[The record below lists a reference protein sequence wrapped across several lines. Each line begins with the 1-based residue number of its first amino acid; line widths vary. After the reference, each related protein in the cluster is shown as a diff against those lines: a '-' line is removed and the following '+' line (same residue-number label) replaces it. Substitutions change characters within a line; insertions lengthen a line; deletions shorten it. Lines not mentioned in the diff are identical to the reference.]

1 MARCL
6 HPLHKR
12 RPRVLFLQITEAGGY
27 PPIIHASHLMGS
39 AGWDVAILNA
49 PIADHRLEMPRHPQI
64 RIVNIPQRSS
74 HRVNTSDYVRYMLGA
89 GRLALTFRPDVV
101 YASDPFAAGPAL
113 AAVKI
118 GNAALA
124 YHEHDTPNAGA
135 LNPRIAKLRG
145 KAARAAKLVIFPN
158 ENRAKTAQSELG
170 FGDEQLRIVWNV
182 PRRAEL
188 PARDPSPD
196 APIVLHYHG
205 NISPQLLPEN
215 VVEAMIRSPHDYR
228 LRIMGYE
235 SPGARDYAARL
246 VELGKRRGAGIVEY
260 VGQVSRDRLLAE
272 AAKASIG
279 IALMPQRTSDIN
291 LVNIV
296 GASNKAFDY
305 MASGLGLLVSAQ
317 PEWKQTF
324 VAPGYGRSCDPG
336 KIGYIAEQLRWFA
349 EHPAELRGMGL
360 RGRAKIEADWNYD
373 TAFTP
378 VIAELEAA
386 AR

>member
-1 MARCL
+1 
-6 HPLHKR
+6 
-12 RPRVLFLQITEAGGY
+12 
-27 PPIIHASHLMGS
+27 MGS

-235 SPGARDYAARL
+235 SPGARGYAARL

-272 AAKASIG
+272 AAQASIG
-279 IALMPQRTSDIN
+279 VALMPQNTSDIN

-305 MASGLGLLVSAQ
+305 MASGLALLVTAQ
-317 PEWKQTF
+317 PEWVQNF
-324 VAPGYGRSCDPG
+324 VVPGYGRNCDPAE
-336 KIGYIAEQLRWFA
+336 IGSIAEQLSWFA
-349 EHPAELRGMGL
+349 EHPVELRAMGL
-360 RGRAKIEADWNYD
+360 RGRSKIESDWNYD
-373 TAFTP
+373 TAFSP
-378 VIAELEAA
+378 VVAELEAA